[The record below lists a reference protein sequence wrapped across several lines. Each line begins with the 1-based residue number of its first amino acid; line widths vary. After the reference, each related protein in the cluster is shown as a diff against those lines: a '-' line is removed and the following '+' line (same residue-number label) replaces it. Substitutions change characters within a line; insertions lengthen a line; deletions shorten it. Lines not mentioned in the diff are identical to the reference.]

1 MYLSSFEGCCGVA
14 TLRNLTL
21 NKIPSST
28 RGMVV
33 ATTNTP
39 QETAGIGKHLIKN
52 GFSPMAKSHNGGSGN
67 DITLYVKVLKAAKK
81 PLLLPSAEP
90 AKAKKGSAIKE
101 QAGPVQAEAIIPLLA
116 RYITTTVEHA
126 VAAGLGL
133 APQTVKARRKR
144 SK

>member
-1 MYLSSFEGCCGVA
+1 MYLTGFEGCCGVA
-14 TLRNLTL
+14 TLRELTL

-52 GFSPMAKSHNGGSGN
+52 GFSPVARSFNGGSGN
-67 DITLYVKVLKAAKK
+67 DITLYVKVLNAAKT
-81 PLLLPSAEP
+81 PLLPKAEP
-90 AKAKKGSAIKE
+90 VKAKKGSAIKE
-101 QAGPVQAEAIIPLLA
+101 QAQPAEAISPLLA
-116 RYITTTVEHA
+116 RYISTTVG
-126 VAAGLGL
+126 AAIAAAL
-133 APQTVKARRKR
+133 APRKR